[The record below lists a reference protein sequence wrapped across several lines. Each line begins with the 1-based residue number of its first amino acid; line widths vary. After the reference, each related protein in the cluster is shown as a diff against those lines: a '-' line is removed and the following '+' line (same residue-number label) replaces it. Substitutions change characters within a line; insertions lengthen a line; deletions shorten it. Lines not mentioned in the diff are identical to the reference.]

1 MNNIGDP
8 LSTNLLNQFR
18 FPDSNMVENILQL
31 QRFTCPQQRLD
42 VGVEILM
49 QLLFSLLMNGRT
61 ISHSGIISDLSHSH
75 VEIVQP
81 LMMLDVPV
89 GGIRSIYMKLNAD
102 LEHLHSLL
110 PVEVVVAD
118 EGDQAAADR

>member
-1 MNNIGDP
+1 
-8 LSTNLLNQFR
+8 
-18 FPDSNMVENILQL
+18 
-31 QRFTCPQQRLD
+31 
-42 VGVEILM
+42 M